1 MDYPTDEIR
10 REFSGDDTL
19 RTDLASQS
27 ELREE
32 IVLPVIREE
41 IEVRKEIYKTG
52 TVRIR
57 KTVHELEEIV
67 SENLASETVQVERV
81 PVDRI
86 VDSLP
91 AVRLEG
97 EVTVIPVVKEELI
110 ITKQLRVVE
119 ELRVT
124 KRVSVSEYREPVT
137 LRAEEVVIERM
148 DSEGSEIKT
157 NKAQG

>member
-1 MDYPTDEIR
+1 LDYPTDETRLELETNDARGSNI
-10 REFSGDDTL
+10 
-19 RTDLASQS
+19 ASRS
-27 ELREE
+27 ELTDELVVPVVKEE
-32 IVLPVIREE
+32 L
-41 IEVRKEIYKTG
+41 EVRKEIHKTG
-52 TVRIR
+52 AVRIR
-57 KTVHELEEIV
+57 KTVRELEEIV
-67 SENLASETVQVERV
+67 NESLASETVNVERV

-91 AVRLEG
+91 AVRIEG
-97 EVTVIPVVKEELI
+97 EVTVIPVVREELV

-137 LRAEEVVIERM
+137 LRAEEVVIERVSSE
-148 DSEGSEIKT
+148 DSKIKT